1 MSIERWFELMRAF
14 GFGANEE
21 TFDSLRAAY
30 SEKHRH
36 YHTGE
41 HVQACLRHL
50 DSCVMRAD
58 EPKEIELALW
68 FHDAIYEPL
77 SSNNERKSAD
87 WAAAF
92 LAANLATPEVAARV
106 HRLIMVTE
114 HNAATM
120 TKDESILVDIDLSI
134 LGADVETYA
143 AFEEAVRNEYRMVPM
158 LIYRRKRTEILNGFL
173 KRPRIYQNEPFFSER
188 EQQARINLSNAIS
201 KLSARA

>member
-1 MSIERWFELMRAF
+1 
-14 GFGANEE
+14 
-21 TFDSLRAAY
+21 
-30 SEKHRH
+30 
-36 YHTGE
+36 
-41 HVQACLRHL
+41 
-50 DSCVMRAD
+50 
-58 EPKEIELALW
+58 
-68 FHDAIYEPL
+68 
-77 SSNNERKSAD
+77 
-87 WAAAF
+87 
-92 LAANLATPEVAARV
+92 
-106 HRLIMVTE
+106 MVTE